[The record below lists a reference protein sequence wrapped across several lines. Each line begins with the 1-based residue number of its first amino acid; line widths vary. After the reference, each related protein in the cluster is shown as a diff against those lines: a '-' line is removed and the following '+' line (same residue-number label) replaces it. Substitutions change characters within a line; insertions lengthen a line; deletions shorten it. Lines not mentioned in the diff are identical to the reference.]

1 MKLGTP
7 DIDGQELRK
16 ILCDLVIQKR
26 TTVKEMAKA
35 LQVSTGT
42 VYSWMGKTG
51 KASHLPPIKVIPE
64 IVYRLNKAYM
74 SPKTEVK
81 THEEINEAFLA
92 EIKREIEEQKV
103 ILGKV
108 RQEYNNHVS
117 AIRSLEESETDLV
130 LRISAGEKVLED
142 LARYLEYK
150 HSND

>member
-16 ILCDLVIQKR
+16 ILCDLVTQRR

-35 LQVSTGT
+35 LQVSIGT

-81 THEEINEAFLA
+81 THEEVNEAFLA
-92 EIKREIEEQKV
+92 EMKREIEEQRE
-103 ILGKV
+103 ILGRV
-108 RQEYNNHVS
+108 RSEYNNH
-117 AIRSLEESETDLV
+117 INIIKSLEETDTDLV

-142 LARYLEYK
+142 LVRYLEYK
-150 HSND
+150 KSND